1 MARDPEAS
9 KFRIEWLDGSLI
21 CGEYPKMSETQ
32 IEKRL
37 AALEMEVANL
47 RKKIAPVK
55 EATKPWWEINAGEFA
70 NDPMFEEAMELGR
83 QYRKSS

>member
-1 MARDPEAS
+1 VDG
-9 KFRIEWLDGSLI
+9 WLVCKEGA
-21 CGEYPKMSETQ
+21 KMSETK

-37 AALEMEVANL
+37 AALESEVAEL
-47 RKKIAPVK
+47 RKKISPARD
-55 EATKPWWEINAGEFA
+55 ANQPWWEINAGEFA

>member
-1 MARDPEAS
+1 
-9 KFRIEWLDGSLI
+9 
-21 CGEYPKMSETQ
+21 MSETK

-37 AALEMEVANL
+37 AALELEVADL
-47 RKKIAPVK
+47 KKKISPVN
-55 EATKPWWEINAGEFA
+55 ETNRPWWEINAGEFA

>member
-1 MARDPEAS
+1 
-9 KFRIEWLDGSLI
+9 
-21 CGEYPKMSETQ
+21 MSETK

-37 AALEMEVANL
+37 AALESEVAEL
-47 RKKIAPVK
+47 RKKISPAK
-55 EATKPWWEINAGEFA
+55 EVIQPWWEINSGEFA

>member
-1 MARDPEAS
+1 MFFFLYKKLRTVQ
-9 KFRIEWLDGSLI
+9 SLI
-21 CGEYPKMSETQ
+21 CGKYPKMSETK

-37 AALEMEVANL
+37 TALELEVAEL
-47 RKKIAPVK
+47 RKKISPAT
-55 EATKPWWEINAGEFA
+55 ETTKPWWEINAGEFA